1 MTPDELIAQRT
12 TDWERL
18 STLAHRA
25 QRGRLGAL
33 SENELI
39 ELGQLYRAA
48 TSDLAL
54 VRRDF
59 PRHNVTRYLNQLV
72 GQAHPLIYRGEPL
85 IARRLGDFFAREF
98 PQTYRELAPF
108 ILTATFLFFGFALLA
123 YQIALV
129 NPDAANYILSPGA
142 ISQIQSGKQWWK
154 ELNSMNEIGSALIM
168 TNNLRVAFFAFAGG
182 MLLGLF
188 TLYILIF
195 NGLHLGMVFGLLQ
208 FYGHAAPLAEFVI
221 AHGVLELSEIT
232 MAGGSGLMLGYA
244 VLQPGLL
251 SRKDALVVAAQK
263 SIRLLLGSA
272 PLLVI
277 AGIIEGIIS
286 PSDAPASIK
295 YAIGIASGI
304 VLYAYLFF
312 AGRDYSWFAKKFRRW
327 LVR

>member
-72 GQAHPLIYRGEPL
+72 GQAHPFIYRGEPL

-108 ILTATFLFFGFALLA
+108 ILTATFLFFGFAILA
-123 YQIALV
+123 YQIALSI
-129 NPDAANYILSPGA
+129 PTRRITFYRPARFRKFKAASNG
-142 ISQIQSGKQWWK
+142 GK
-154 ELNSMNEIGSALIM
+154 S
-168 TNNLRVAFFAFAGG
+168 
-182 MLLGLF
+182 
-188 TLYILIF
+188 
-195 NGLHLGMVFGLLQ
+195 
-208 FYGHAAPLAEFVI
+208 
-221 AHGVLELSEIT
+221 
-232 MAGGSGLMLGYA
+232 
-244 VLQPGLL
+244 
-251 SRKDALVVAAQK
+251 
-263 SIRLLLGSA
+263 
-272 PLLVI
+272 
-277 AGIIEGIIS
+277 
-286 PSDAPASIK
+286 
-295 YAIGIASGI
+295 
-304 VLYAYLFF
+304 
-312 AGRDYSWFAKKFRRW
+312 
-327 LVR
+327 